1 MLNNSQLLGAG
12 PDNPELTFEWE
23 HWGRSAL
30 GSYSVSHPDD
40 GDRLI
45 QNVLTELGWDAE
57 PSKIAEK
64 VRRLDLGLP
73 AEDEFTAICIW
84 LGKARIVH
92 KLDQQQAP
100 LASSDVYQVPDLLA
114 QFENT
119 GPLLI
124 EVKAKTKQTLSFT
137 PDYLGR
143 LHAYAE
149 LVNMPLLIAWKHHGI
164 WMLFEARHFIK
175 ARKNFNIRFGDAM
188 RENLL
193 GVLAGD
199 VAYKIAPGA
208 GVWFRCKKEELLTV
222 EKSRGTITEQW
233 QMRIDEVGYT
243 IAGGERAEDL
253 HPEVT
258 TLFTTWDLTERQSHS
273 DTHVELHFVAGND
286 DGMMFGHMALTHL
299 LNWSLPQGATINWRH
314 AIRREAV
321 VSNMSNFGHALKRAL
336 DQKVVRTI
344 LHQQPQSWPK
354 FLPRV

>member
-1 MLNNSQLLGAG
+1 MVQA
-12 PDNPELTFEWE
+12 
-23 HWGRSAL
+23 
-30 GSYSVSHPDD
+30 DD

-45 QNVLTELGWDAE
+45 QEVLTELGWDAE
-57 PSKIAEK
+57 PRKIAAH
-64 VRRLDLGLP
+64 VRRLDLGLS
-73 AEDEFTAICIW
+73 AEDEFTAICSW
-84 LGKARIVH
+84 LGKARLVH

-100 LASSDVYQVPDLLA
+100 IKSRDAYQVPDLLA

-124 EVKAKTKQTLSFT
+124 EVKSKTKQTLSFT
-137 PDYLGR
+137 PEYLER

-164 WMLFEARHFIK
+164 WVLLEARHLAK

-208 GVWFRCKKEELLTV
+208 GVWIRCRKEELLAV
-222 EKSRGTITEQW
+222 EEDRGTVTEQW
-233 QMRIDEVGYT
+233 RMRVDDVGFS
-243 IAGGERAEDL
+243 IAGGEPAGDL
-253 HPEVT
+253 DLEVT
-258 TLFTTWDLTERQSHS
+258 TLFTTWDLAERQSHS
-273 DTHVELHFVAGND
+273 DTHIELHFVAGND

-299 LNWSLPQGATINWRH
+299 LNWTLPQGAAINWRH
-314 AIRREAV
+314 AIRRNAV
-321 VSNMSNFGHALKRAL
+321 VSNMTNFGSALERAL

-344 LHQQPQSWPK
+344 LRQQPHSWPD
-354 FLPRV
+354 FLSRGSLPFAPSSYRQDQDHDSGAQAD